1 MLINGSFGFSRASS
15 ELQDSLDKYQRL
27 EDKTTE
33 YESLTAQLEN
43 TISYDEAYAALEEM
57 QSEHDSDASQHRTD
71 LATHTATLGGY
82 TMAVQVINDSKV
94 ELAEAK
100 AELADGKAA
109 LETQEKQFNEASA
122 AFEQQKPALTAAI
135 ATAQSGAE
143 KFTAAGTNAD
153 SALATIST
161 AKATEPTNPVEVQEP
176 GDDASDEDK
185 EAYQQYLSDKA
196 AHDAWEMQV
205 KYSISSDLM
214 AMADNAQQGAAIMNA
229 VTSQLPDSMTGSSDS
244 TTSMDTSS
252 FDVAAVASMSVD
264 EISATLVQMKSAFA
278 QAAATPA
285 TLQTAL
291 DTAQAQIDA
300 GAQAIAAAKYQITT
314 GEAAIAKG
322 EQELQHQLELL
333 WYNMG
338 QLDDETADLEST
350 KQRLDEEADA
360 IAKQLITVDEQKT
373 LEQKQ
378 RSARIILMKEDDI
391 EEAVNAGGDLA
402 DSAKSYIQSGRDEAQ
417 SRYSKS
423 VLMYVLAVVGGAL
436 GVLSILG
443 SFEILKGRASLLLPT
458 LLCLLCSIGA
468 EVLNFNVNNVQLYTA
483 TFVIVAA
490 VLHGLFIIP
499 KNKIPT

>member
-109 LETQEKQFNEASA
+109 LETQEKQFEESSA

-143 KFTAAGTNAD
+143 YFTAAGTNAD

-161 AKATEPTNPVEVQEP
+161 AKANEPTNPVEVQEP
-176 GDDASDEDK
+176 GDDASDEDE

-196 AHDAWEMQV
+196 THDAWEMQV

-229 VTSQLPDSMTGSSDS
+229 VTSQLPESMTGGSDS
-244 TTSMDTSS
+244 TTSMDTSNID
-252 FDVAAVASMSVD
+252 FTSMSVD

-378 RSARIILMKEDDI
+378 RSARIILMKEDNI

-402 DSAKSYIQSGRDEAQ
+402 DSAKSYIRSGRDEAQ

-436 GVLSILG
+436 GILSIFG

-468 EVLNFNVNNVQLYTA
+468 EALNFNVNNVQLYTA